1 MDKEGTDTEVERNL
15 NRARSTSDIES
26 RHVEHET
33 HVTLSPRPIGGAQV
47 LLPQGEHTG

>member
-1 MDKEGTDTEVERNL
+1 MDKEGRDTEDE
-15 NRARSTSDIES
+15 RSTSDIES
-26 RHVEHET
+26 RPVEHET